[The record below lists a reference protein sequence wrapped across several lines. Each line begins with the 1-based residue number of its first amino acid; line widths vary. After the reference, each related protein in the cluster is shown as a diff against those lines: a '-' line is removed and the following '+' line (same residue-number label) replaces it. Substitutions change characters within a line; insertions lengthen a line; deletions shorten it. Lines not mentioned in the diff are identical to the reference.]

1 MICGTIGAGIDKL
14 DISAF
19 PVNEKAKVDIVG
31 NDNFV
36 TGENTIKVIVTSE
49 NSKMQKTYTLK
60 LNKEESNSLIDVD
73 EDGDIKNQNRST
85 ESKGDSTF
93 AIIWATLKE
102 NAVVILLYVFVWI
115 EFLQVI
121 YLYEKLQRFQNSEEI
136 IEVNEK
142 ENINSNNLKN
152 K

>member
-136 IEVNEK
+136 IELNEK